1 MPRIATTA
9 LVVVAV
15 LAGCAGKPAAARQPP
30 PVPAAALDTA
40 LLSAGDVDTV
50 MATPMTAYPVTTEMA
65 DHRDLLRNRSCL
77 AIWQPTEAV
86 SYDGTGW
93 TAVRRQVLRAP
104 DSDDWTDR
112 VVQSVV
118 SFPTPAAARAFFS
131 ESADRWSKCTNHRLN
146 ITINDQPQ
154 PAWRSGD
161 LNRADSRITI
171 GVTRGDGDRVR
182 SCQRVLVVDNN
193 VVIDADACSAQ
204 QGGQAGG
211 IVEKIVEK
219 IKARLPR

>member
-86 SYDGTGW
+86 IYDGTGW

-161 LNRADSRITI
+161 LNRADPGSP
-171 GVTRGDGDRVR
+171 
-182 SCQRVLVVDNN
+182 
-193 VVIDADACSAQ
+193 SA
-204 QGGQAGG
+204 
-211 IVEKIVEK
+211 
-219 IKARLPR
+219 

>member
-1 MPRIATTA
+1 MPRYAAAALA
-9 LVVVAV
+9 LVVV
-15 LAGCAGKPAAARQPP
+15 LAGCTGKPKAAPPPP
-30 PVPAAALDTA
+30 PVTAAALDTV
-40 LLSAGDVDTV
+40 LLSAGDVDAV
-50 MATPMTAYPVTTEMA
+50 MAAPMTAHPANSEMA

-86 SYDGTGW
+86 IYDGAGW

-118 SFPTPAAARAFFS
+118 RFPTRAAAGAFFT

-154 PAWRSGD
+154 PSWKSGD
-161 LNRADSRITI
+161 LNKTDARITI
-171 GVTRGDGDRVR
+171 PVTRGDGAEARV
-182 SCQRVLVVDNN
+182 CQRVLAVDNN
-193 VVIDADACSAQ
+193 VIIDADACSQ
-204 QGGQAGG
+204 HPRGQGGDL
-211 IVEKIVEK
+211 VEKIEAK
-219 IKARLPR
+219 LPR